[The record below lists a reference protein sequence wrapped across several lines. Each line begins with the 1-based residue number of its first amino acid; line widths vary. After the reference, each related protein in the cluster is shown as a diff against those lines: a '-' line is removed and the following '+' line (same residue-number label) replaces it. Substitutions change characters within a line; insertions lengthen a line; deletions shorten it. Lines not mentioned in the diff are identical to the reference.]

1 MESEEVLIINDA
13 GNVLFYYTPGKET
26 DCGSK
31 NLLMASF
38 LTAIQQFAKVMEHG
52 ALFSFDLAKKKIVM
66 RNAAKLPIFYVFLV
80 DPDSK
85 IARKTKKLEEVL
97 DNIQEEFEKR
107 YDEKVVRSWKGD
119 VNTFFDFRK
128 CIEQSGQIK

>member
-13 GNVLFYYTPGKET
+13 GNVLFYYTPGKSP

-66 RNAAKLPIFYVFLV
+66 RNGEKLTIYYVFLV
-80 DPDSK
+80 DPESK
-85 IARKTKKLEEVL
+85 IARKTKKLEDVL
-97 DNIQEEFEKR
+97 DSIQTEFEKR
-107 YDEKVVRSWKGD
+107 YDETVVRDWNGD
-119 VNTFFDFRK
+119 KHTFFDFRNYLEHTVK
-128 CIEQSGQIK
+128 

>member
-13 GNVLFYYTPGKET
+13 GNVLFYYTPGKSP

-31 NLLMASF
+31 NFLMASF

-66 RNAAKLPIFYVFLV
+66 RNVEKLPNFYVFLV
-80 DPDSK
+80 DPDSN
-85 IARKTKKLEEVL
+85 IARKTKKLEDVL
-97 DNIQEEFEKR
+97 DSIQIEFDKR
-107 YDEKVVRSWKGD
+107 YNETVVRDWNGD
-119 VNTFFDFRK
+119 THTFFDLRNYLEHTVK
-128 CIEQSGQIK
+128 